1 MAKTGM
7 GTCPKCGS
15 DNISYYDMDFDGDLI
30 IHQCECNDC
39 HLEFRE
45 YEKTIFDGYSYDD
58 EDGHFCDFDGEGK
71 PIVANTG
78 F

>member
-15 DNISYYDMDFDGDLI
+15 DNISYYDHDFDVDLLV
-30 IHQCECNDC
+30 HHCECRDC

-45 YEKTIFDGYSYDD
+45 YEKTIYDGYSYDD
-58 EDGHFCDFDGEGK
+58 DDGNFHDFDENGHEIGR
-71 PIVANTG
+71 
-78 F
+78 